1 MVRYFYG
8 WTPLVI
14 VAGTAVLLCSP
25 LALIALMIVTLVPL
39 AALARAIVSLT
50 YVLSRAI
57 HRRWPRRGG
66 ESPRTA
72 APLSPANRQHA

>member
-14 VAGTAVLLCSP
+14 VVGTAVLLCSP
-25 LALIALMIVTLVPL
+25 LALIALMLVALVAL
-39 AALARAIVSLT
+39 AALARAIVSVP

-57 HRRWPRRGG
+57 DHRWQRRGG

-72 APLSPANRQHA
+72 ASLSPARR